1 MGSFARHGELQTP
14 TDLAKWSKA
23 RHPDATIALGILLE

>member
-1 MGSFARHGELQTP
+1 MGFIARHGELQMP

-23 RHPDATIALGILLE
+23 RHPDATIAFGILLE